1 VGRLGEE
8 LARLRQQI
16 EGASQWEIPPEV
28 SVVAKLHER
37 AAASRED
44 RAIPPYTRGELEELY
59 RQDADDA
66 WGAGVVGAFRSSV
79 GWQSEQSQNTLDEWQ
94 AEAKRSLQRIEG
106 GETLAE
112 VYEDGTEFEE
122 DEQ

>member
-1 VGRLGEE
+1 MLTMPGV
-8 LARLRQQI
+8 
-16 EGASQWEIPPEV
+16 
-28 SVVAKLHER
+28 
-37 AAASRED
+37 
-44 RAIPPYTRGELEELY
+44 
-59 RQDADDA
+59 

-94 AEAKRSLQRIEG
+94 AEAKRSLQRIED